1 MKKLLFLFALVI
13 GMATASFAQSATLM
27 PLIAGDTVNNAG
39 TVTKIFTATAGYS
52 AIGIQPVITKI
63 SGTVGGT
70 AILSRSL
77 DGVNYVNTDTLTL
90 ANVTTNTTVFAKV
103 TSPAV
108 YYRVV
113 VTGTGTMA
121 AQVRLYYVLRK
132 HSN

>member
-13 GMATASFAQSATLM
+13 GMVSASFAQSATLM
-27 PLIAGDTVNNAG
+27 PLIAGDTVNNGG

-52 AIGIQPVITKI
+52 ALGVQPVITKI

-90 ANVTTNTTVFAKV
+90 TNVATNTTIFAKV
-103 TSPAV
+103 TTPAV
-108 YYRVV
+108 YYKLA